1 MLVGVSRGFLAVRP
15 RGGVIGAERGETQV
29 EADGK
34 VASRGTSWVAAED
47 AAAAET
53 QGDANG

>member
-1 MLVGVSRGFLAVRP
+1 M
-15 RGGVIGAERGETQV
+15 GAERGETQV